1 MALRM
6 ALVAALLLGAALPAA
21 AQALLEKRVF
31 AAGDYRTRA
40 GATIPN
46 VRIGYQTQGTLNA
59 AGDNAV
65 LINHFFSGN
74 AHAWGRY
81 VADGPAG
88 YWDAII
94 GPGKAID
101 TEKFFVIASDSIVN
115 LNVPDPRTTTTGPA
129 SIDPATGRPY
139 GMRFPVVSM
148 RDMIEVQKRLLDS
161 LGVKRLAMVGG
172 ASMGAMQTM
181 EWAAAYPAM
190 IERVMTVIGAEIDP
204 WMIAWLDI
212 WEAPIR
218 LDPAWRGGDY
228 YGAEPPLRGLAES
241 LKIITLQSRDPAWAL
256 TLGSGPAGN
265 DAPAADVAGRFA
277 IEKWLDDASA
287 GRAKTAD
294 ANSLLYL
301 ARANQLFLNEY
312 PSQEAALARS
322 PAKWLVLPSLNDRV
336 FLIENMRAMVATLE
350 KQGKRVSTADLVG
363 PLGHLNG
370 VVGMGPHAA
379 RLAAFLAE

>member
-1 MALRM
+1 MRTVLG
-6 ALVAALLLGAALPAA
+6 ALLALALCGPAA
-21 AQALLEKRVF
+21 AQALVEKQVF

-46 VRIGYQTQGTLNA
+46 VRVGYQIAGKLNA

-74 AHAWGRY
+74 AQAWGRY
-81 VADGPAG
+81 VEGGPVG

-94 GPGKAID
+94 GPGRAID
-101 TEKFFVIASDSIVN
+101 TDKFFVVASDSLVN
-115 LNVPDPRTTTTGPA
+115 LNVPDSRTTTTGPA
-129 SIDPATGRPY
+129 SVDPGTGKPY

-148 RDMIEVQKRLLDS
+148 RDFIEVQKKLLDG

-190 IERVMTVIGAEIDP
+190 IDRVMTVIGAEIDP
-204 WMIAWLDI
+204 WMIAWLDV

-218 LDPAWRGGDY
+218 LDPAWRNGDY
-228 YGAEPPLRGLAES
+228 YGGEPPVRGLAEA
-241 LKIITLQSRDPAWAL
+241 LKIITLQSRDPEWAA
-256 TLGSGPAGN
+256 TLGRGPASGE
-265 DAPAADVAGRFA
+265 DPAQTAAGRFA

-287 GRAKTAD
+287 ARAKTSD

-312 PSQEAALARS
+312 PSQAAALERS
-322 PAKWLVLPSLNDRV
+322 PQRWLVLPSLNDRV

-370 VVGMGPHAA
+370 VVGMGAHAA
-379 RLAAFLAE
+379 RVAAFLAE